1 MQQTQDQDTGHDE
14 KVNNLKAIFDILAYL
29 QVDASEDGH
38 LELSDRL
45 GFAMNCAEQQ
55 LKHVQTAANQPASS
69 VQVEAPQN

>member
-1 MQQTQDQDTGHDE
+1 MQQTQDQDTGYAE

-55 LKHVQTAANQPASS
+55 LKNIQNAGNQPTSPLQAEVVQT
-69 VQVEAPQN
+69 